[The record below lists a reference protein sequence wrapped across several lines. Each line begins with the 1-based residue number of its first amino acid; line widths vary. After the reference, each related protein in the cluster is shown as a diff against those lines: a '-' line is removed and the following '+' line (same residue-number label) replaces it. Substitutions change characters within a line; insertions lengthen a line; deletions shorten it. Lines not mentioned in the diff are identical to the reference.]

1 MNVPEVSPEGAKRR
15 MERRDAY
22 VYLDVRTEP
31 EFIGGHPPGAL
42 NIPVAFLSPETGQME
57 PNEGFLRVVQACIPS
72 ETRII
77 VGCKCGPRSEIAT
90 QMLLAAGYR
99 HAANMTGGFS
109 GVLDV
114 NGQVIEEG
122 WSTLGYPVER
132 GLGGEHSFDSLRAK
146 TAAQEEPPAV
156 E

>member
-22 VYLDVRTEP
+22 IYLDVRTVP

-42 NIPVAFLSPETGQME
+42 NIPVAFVSPETGKME

-72 ETRII
+72 ETRVI

-90 QMLLAAGYR
+90 KMLLAAGYR
-99 HAANMTGGFS
+99 HTVNMSSGFS
-109 GVLDV
+109 GVLDE

-122 WSTLGYPVER
+122 WSTLGYPIER
-132 GLGGEHSFDSLRAK
+132 GLGGDHSFDMLRAK
-146 TAAQEEPPAV
+146 TVAQEEPPAD